1 MAQKRPARSGRRM
14 LDRTVTSVEGITD
27 AAVTAGIQG
36 AQIAAAVVRVMARK
50 ATGAGRQTDGT
61 AGETVADA
69 VKPRGRRIASAGSD
83 AQPKKKRSTRRRSS

>member
-1 MAQKRPARSGRRM
+1 M

-36 AQIAAAVVRVMARK
+36 AQIAAAVVRVMARR

-61 AGETVADA
+61 AGETVAA

-83 AQPKKKRSTRRRSS
+83 TQSKKKRSTRRRSG